1 MTLQM
6 TLSIGNHTRSKMKD
20 KAAETLENIY
30 HRGQEKIWD
39 GRVVLRELVEK
50 HGAPHE
56 LPPGKKRALQ
66 NIFAVI
72 LAGEAAAW
80 RISLQLADSVEEVE
94 ARMAATSQAHDEA
107 RHFYVMR
114 DYLELTDYVP
124 RPVPSPVREAL
135 RMVVST
141 KNLSKKLLGM
151 QLMVEPVA
159 LTIFQEVRRTSP
171 EPILAELLEYFERDE
186 ARHVALGVYHLPSV
200 VKDLSTPQ
208 LISLIMWQMRV
219 FMLELHGLKELRE
232 DFEAIGLDP
241 KDLFELAEK
250 KQLSALQDFVA
261 ELGLSPKVW
270 EPIRYFIRWQKERI
284 LQ

>member
-1 MTLQM
+1 
-6 TLSIGNHTRSKMKD
+6 MK
-20 KAAETLENIY
+20 KNRAAVTLENIY

-39 GRVVLRELVEK
+39 GRDVLQHLVIK
-50 HGAPHE
+50 HG
-56 LPPGKKRALQ
+56 GIGRISKQKSQALQ

-72 LAGEAAAW
+72 LEGEEAAW
-80 RISLQLADSVEEVE
+80 KISLQLATAVESVE

-114 DYLELTDYVP
+114 DYLSLSGYKP
-124 RPVPSPVREAL
+124 QPAPLPVKQAL
-135 RMVVST
+135 GMVLST
-141 KNLSKKLLGM
+141 KDLAKKLLGM

-186 ARHVALGVYHLPSV
+186 ARHVAFGVYHLPTV
-200 VKDLSTPQ
+200 VKDMSTLQ
-208 LISLIMWQMRV
+208 LASLITWQMRV
-219 FMLELHGLKELRE
+219 FMLELHGLKELKG
-232 DFEAIGLDP
+232 DFEALGLEP
-241 KDLFELAEK
+241 TELFELAEK
-250 KQLSALQDFVA
+250 KQLDALRDFVG

-270 EPIRYFIRWQKERI
+270 EPIRYFIRWQKQRV